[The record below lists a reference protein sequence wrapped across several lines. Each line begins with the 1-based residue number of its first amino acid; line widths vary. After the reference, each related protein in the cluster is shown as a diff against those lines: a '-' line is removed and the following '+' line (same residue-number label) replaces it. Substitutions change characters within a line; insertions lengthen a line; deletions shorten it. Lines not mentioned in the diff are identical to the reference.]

1 MSKDYPY
8 YKGMLKLALTVG
20 MSFSVSFGIVAQ
32 LKKFYSLDDVSNF
45 DTVNFDF
52 RATSGHS
59 YLRYIPKNNP
69 LSIYGNPDLEKINPT
84 FDAVIEGR
92 TCDVNLKLEEYR
104 ASGLGDGLAFAV
116 MGSSPTEED
125 ANYWKILLSN
135 DKVYNL
141 DLHFGIGTSDIDL
154 GGAMVK
160 KLKVRTGSADVKVNY
175 HDESPNVCEM
185 DTFMVKVDLGS
196 FSALDLDHARARYV
210 IADIG
215 FGTALLDFTH
225 PLSSACEVQ
234 ANVALGGLEI
244 FLPKNEPVI
253 IYVKDSPFRGLNMTK
268 DFEEV
273 EKNVFI
279 NRQYDANA
287 VNLLTFKL
295 DVSLGNIA
303 FRYSD

>member
-1 MSKDYPY
+1 
-8 YKGMLKLALTVG
+8 MLKLALTVG
-20 MSFSVSFGIVAQ
+20 LSLTLSFGVVAQ
-32 LKKFYSLDDVSNF
+32 LKKFYSLDDVSDF

-52 RATSGHS
+52 VATSGHS
-59 YLRYIPKNNP
+59 FLRYIPQQNP

-84 FDAVIEGR
+84 FDALIQGR
-92 TCDVNLKLEEYR
+92 TCNVNLELEEYR
-104 ASGLGDGLAFAV
+104 ASGLGDGLAFAM
-116 MGSSPTEED
+116 MGTAPTEDD

-135 DKVYNL
+135 EKVYNL

-154 GGAMVK
+154 SGASVRR
-160 KLKVRTGSADVKVNY
+160 LKVKTGSADVRINY
-175 HDESPNVCEM
+175 NHEKPNVCEM

-196 FSALDLDHARARYV
+196 FSAQDLDHARASYI

-215 FGTALLDFTH
+215 FGSALLDFSHALTKK
-225 PLSSACEVQ
+225 CEVQ

-244 FLPKNEPVI
+244 FLPKDEPVI
-253 IYVKDSPFRGLNMTK
+253 IYIKDSPFRGMNMVK

-279 NRQYDANA
+279 NRHYDKEAN
-287 VNLLTFKL
+287 NLLTFKL

>member
-1 MSKDYPY
+1 M
-8 YKGMLKLALTVG
+8 ALTVG
-20 MSFSVSFGIVAQ
+20 MSLAVSCGVLAQ
-32 LKKFYSLDDVSNF
+32 LKKFYSLDEVSNF
-45 DTVNFDF
+45 DTINFDF
-52 RATSGHS
+52 SATSGHT
-59 YLRYIPKNNP
+59 YWRYIPRDNP
-69 LSIYGNPDLEKINPT
+69 LSIYGNPDLEKINPS
-84 FDAVIEGR
+84 FDAQIVGR
-92 TCDVNLKLEEYR
+92 TCNVGLELEEYR
-104 ASGLGDGLAFAV
+104 TSGLGDGLAFAV
-116 MGSSPTEED
+116 MGSAKQPSED
-125 ANYWKILLSN
+125 DTNFWKILLSN
-135 DKVYNL
+135 DKVYDL

-154 GGAMVK
+154 SGAMVS
-160 KLKVRTGSADVKVNY
+160 KLKVKTGSADVRVNY
-175 HDESPNVCEM
+175 NHEHPNKCEM

-196 FSALDLDHARARYV
+196 FTALDLDHAKAKYV

-215 FGTALLDFTH
+215 FGSALLDFTH
-225 PLSSACEVQ
+225 PLSQACEVQ

-279 NRQYDANA
+279 NRQYDAEA
-287 VNLLTFKL
+287 KNLLTFKL